1 MSMNKVR
8 ITLKFYRR
16 SPDDP
21 KHVLSESVDTRE
33 GVYHEFEETWERPRG
48 DSPAQRRHK
57 RRIAQRPTGRLFR
70 FVDRVTGEYLEG
82 RPDER
87 ARSRDFLVLTVP
99 EDFTFLR
106 LARV

>member
-1 MSMNKVR
+1 MNKVR

-21 KHVLSESVDTRE
+21 KHVLSERAE
-33 GVYHEFEETWERPRG
+33 ARGGVYHELEETWERPRG
-48 DSPAQRRHK
+48 DTPGQRRPA
-57 RRIAQRPTGRLFR
+57 RRVAQRPTGRSFR
-70 FVDRVTGEYLEG
+70 FVDRVTGEYLQDSPG
-82 RPDER
+82 GR
-87 ARSRDFLVLTVP
+87 ARSRGLLVLTIP

>member
-1 MSMNKVR
+1 MDKIR
-8 ITLKFYRR
+8 ITLKFYRHDR
-16 SPDDP
+16 DDP
-21 KHVLSESVDTRE
+21 KHVLSERADVRG

-48 DSPAQRRHK
+48 DKRVAHPRRV
-57 RRIAQRPTGRLFR
+57 AQRPTGRSFR
-70 FVDRVTGEYLEG
+70 FFDRVTGEYLEG

-87 ARSRDFLVLTVP
+87 ARSRGMLVLTIP

>member
-1 MSMNKVR
+1 MNKIR
-8 ITLKFYRR
+8 ITLKLYRR
-16 SPDDP
+16 DRDDP
-21 KHVLSESVDTRE
+21 KHVLSERAEVRG
-33 GVYHEFEETWERPRG
+33 GVYHEFEETWERPRSDAPG
-48 DSPAQRRHK
+48 QRKHQHRV
-57 RRIAQRPTGRLFR
+57 AQRPTGRSFR

-87 ARSRDFLVLTVP
+87 ARSRGLLVLTIP